1 MEFFRKWFSDYCK
14 SFDFLNKDER
24 QNLLLKEKHTYHVCR
39 NSIRIANAESL
50 SQDRILIAET
60 IGLFHDV
67 GRFPQYAEYKTFRDS
82 ISVNHGELGA
92 KVLEE
97 NSVLH
102 ALPENEQKL
111 ILTAVKFHN
120 TYKVPDLKELEALF
134 FLKLIRDADK
144 LDIWRVFFEYYEEP
158 TENRPSAVG
167 IGLPDSPEYSREI
180 VSLIMKKQLIPLTML
195 RNLNDFKLT
204 KLSWLFDLNFDI
216 SFRIVTEDNYISRIA
231 ATLPQTGEVKDMIAF
246 LQEYMQQRMQ
256 GLAA

>member
-1 MEFFRKWFSDYCK
+1 MEFFREWFSGYCE
-14 SFDFLNKDER
+14 SFHFLSEDER
-24 QNLLLKEKHTYHVCR
+24 QNLMLKEKHTYHVCK

-50 SQDRILIAET
+50 GQDRALIAEA

-102 ALPENEQKL
+102 ALPENERGL
-111 ILTAVKFHN
+111 IITAVKFHN
-120 TYKVPDLKELEALF
+120 TYKVPDLKEPEMLF

-144 LDIWRVFFEYYEEP
+144 LDIWRVFFEYYEKP
-158 TENRPSAVG
+158 VENRPSAVG
-167 IGLPDSPEYSREI
+167 IGLPDSPEYSKEI
-180 VSLIMKKQLIPLTML
+180 VSLVMKKQLVPLTL
-195 RNLNDFKLT
+195 LKTLNDFKLT

-216 SFRIVTEDNYISRIA
+216 SFRIVAEDNYIGRIA
-231 ATLPQTGEVKDMIAF
+231 ATLPQTGEIKDMIAF
-246 LQEYMQQRMQ
+246 LQEYMRQRMQ
-256 GLAA
+256 EMAA